1 MNRPSVAGSPLS
13 GQDSQMEAGALR
25 FEVYKPKINWG
36 ALFRDAERASPATA
50 GRWENYSDGRPGIV
64 AFNSTGDGL
73 LVEATNTVKE
83 ARRRIVTI
91 EQDFKTLG
99 AAQWC
104 ERYGIPESF
113 ASG

>member
-1 MNRPSVAGSPLS
+1 
-13 GQDSQMEAGALR
+13 MEAGTLR

-36 ALFRDAERASPATA
+36 ALFRNAERSTPATA
-50 GRWENYSDGRPGIV
+50 GQWENYSGGRPGV
-64 AFNSTGDGL
+64 TVYNSTGDGR

-83 ARRRIVTI
+83 ARRRVVAI

-104 ERYGIPESF
+104 ARYDVPLSF
-113 ASG
+113 VSG